1 MAQALQ
7 RSLNVPAVDLLDRV
21 RAGQFASVMLAG
33 GVRLRL
39 PAGADPNLSLILGGG
54 GTTLEE
60 LVGAYRAL
68 ARGGLSGRPRLRPE
82 QPRWSPV

>member
-21 RAGQFASVMLAG
+21 GPVSFASVMLAG

-60 LVGAYRAL
+60 LVGAYRRWRA
-68 ARGGLSGRPRLRPE
+68 AACRGVPGCGRSSPG
-82 QPRWSPV
+82 WSPV